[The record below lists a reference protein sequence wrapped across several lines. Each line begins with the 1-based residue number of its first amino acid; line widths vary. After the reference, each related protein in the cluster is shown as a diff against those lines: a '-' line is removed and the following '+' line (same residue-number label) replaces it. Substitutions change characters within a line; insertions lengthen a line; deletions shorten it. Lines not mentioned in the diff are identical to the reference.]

1 MYIISLLIIENS
13 KIYDNIIFTF
23 RYLFVYLSFV
33 KIYVYKIFVKIYY
46 LRRPV
51 HIWPSKKVPSNM
63 LKQFLKISDRLL
75 T

>member
-1 MYIISLLIIENS
+1 MYSQFFMYTISLLIIENS
-13 KIYDNIIFTF
+13 NIYDNIIFTF

-51 HIWPSKKVPSNM
+51 HI
-63 LKQFLKISDRLL
+63 
-75 T
+75 